1 VSNLIFRKS
10 FGPYEY
16 EVWDDAPIFAFCEVE
31 QVHGNHICEASES
44 NRKIESDGIFTLD
57 KNFVPMAIRTA
68 DCVPIV
74 LIGDKGAAILHAGWK
89 GIQKKIIKHPILNKI
104 DIHTIFL
111 GPHISIDHYEVQK
124 DFLVNFPDQTLY
136 KQNENK
142 WYFGLEKALQ
152 AQSPEIKL
160 QSSTICTFENS
171 QFHSFRRDK
180 TTKRNYNILK
190 LRG

>member
-16 EVWDDAPIFAFCEVE
+16 EVWDDAPTYSFCEVD
-31 QVHGNHICEASES
+31 QVHGNHICEAREA
-44 NRKIESDGIFTLD
+44 NRKLESDGIFTLE
-57 KNFVPMAIRTA
+57 KNIVPMAIRTA

-74 LIGDKGAAILHAGWK
+74 LIGSKGAAILHAGWR
-89 GIQKKIIKHPILNKI
+89 GIQKKIIKHPLLSKI

-142 WYFGLEKALQ
+142 WYFGLERALQ
-152 AQSPEIKL
+152 VQSPEIKFDL
-160 QSSTICTFENS
+160 SSICTFENS